1 MLHPISNNLTLVTN
15 NKTGAAAQAAFLTFV
30 GHDQA
35 HTPNVGWYDTSE
47 ALYPEHYPW
56 GFADDKPNQM
66 HKLMAAN
73 DKATQLLRTQTKY
86 IVGGGVGAFRKII
99 ENRKVIY
106 EPYEAPE
113 LQDWMEAAEV
123 QDFFKALAWQWSFSW
138 NSFANISISY
148 QGGRFFARP
157 TVRDL
162 FTVRSGRILAGE
174 SRVQRFFLSDKFGT
188 PYHRVAPKI
197 IVPAYDTAFPTAY
210 AESIMH
216 VKEPIPGQPF
226 YAFAGWWGGEK
237 WLEVSNLIPQFHIS
251 GLKNGYNIKYLIK
264 IPVDYFIQQGITDE
278 DAQRAAF
285 AELQSNFDRWL
296 SGVNN
301 VNKALITRYFM
312 DNTGKHVA
320 GIVIEPL
327 NNPLSDEAYTRVSQ
341 VADTNHASAH
351 GIPAALAGI
360 DTGSKLGGSG
370 SELRLAYEYVKMMT
384 ATDRAAQMK
393 PILAAAKIS
402 GVLPRD
408 VTFQVIDSQMTTL
421 DVNPTGT
428 QNVIAPNQQ

>member
-1 MLHPISNNLTLVTN
+1 MLTPISNNLALATNRSRAGGKSGALLTLV
-15 NKTGAAAQAAFLTFV
+15 GR
-30 GHDQA
+30 DQA

-47 ALYPEHYPW
+47 ALYPEYYPW
-56 GFADDKPNQM
+56 GFRDDKPNQM

-86 IVGGGVGAFRKII
+86 IVGGGVGAFRKVV
-99 ENRKVIY
+99 ENRKVVY
-106 EPYEAPE
+106 EPYEAPN

-148 QGGRFFARP
+148 SNGRFFARP

-162 FTVRSGRILAGE
+162 FTIRVGRILAGE

-188 PYHRVAPKI
+188 PYHNVATKI
-197 IVPAYDTAFPTAY
+197 AIPAYDPTNPTAF

-264 IPVDYFIQQGITDE
+264 IPVDYFIQQGIIEE

-285 AELQSNFDRWL
+285 ASLQADFDKWL

-301 VNKALITRYFM
+301 VNKALLTRYFM
-312 DNTGKHVA
+312 DNSGKQIS

-327 NNPLSDEAYTRVSQ
+327 NNPITDEAYTRVATT
-341 VADTNHASAH
+341 ADIAHASSH
-351 GIPAALAGI
+351 GILPNLAGI

-370 SELRLAYEYVKMMT
+370 SELRLAYDYAKMMT
-384 ATDRAAQMK
+384 ATDRQAQLK
-393 PILAAAKIS
+393 PIIAAARIS

-408 VTFQVIDSQMTTL
+408 ITFQVIDTQMTTL
-421 DVNPTGT
+421 DINPTGT
-428 QNVIAPNQQ
+428 QNVIAPNQP

>member
-1 MLHPISNNLTLVTN
+1 MLQTISNNLSVATN
-15 NKTGAAAQAAFLTFV
+15 GKTGAFLSFV

-35 HTPNVGWYDTSE
+35 HTPVVGWYDTSE
-47 ALYPEHYPW
+47 ALYPDHYPW
-56 GFADDKPNQM
+56 GLRDDKPNQM
-66 HKLMAAN
+66 HKLMSAN
-73 DKATQLLRTQTKY
+73 DKALQLLRTQTKY
-86 IVGGGVGAFRKII
+86 IVGGGVGAFRKIV
-99 ENRKVIY
+99 ENRKTIY
-106 EPYEAPE
+106 EPYETHE

-138 NSFANISISY
+138 NSFANISLSY
-148 QGGRFFARP
+148 QAGRFFARP

-162 FTVRSGRILAGE
+162 FTIRAGRILAGE
-174 SRVQRFFLSDKFGT
+174 SRIQRFFLSDKFAT
-188 PYHRVAPKI
+188 PYYNAAPKI
-197 IVPAYDTAFPTAY
+197 AVPAFDPAFPTAF

-251 GLKNGYNIKYLIK
+251 GLKNGYNIKYMIK
-264 IPVDYFIQQGITDE
+264 IPVDYFIQQGIIEE

-285 AELQSNFDRWL
+285 ATLQSNFDKWL

-312 DNTGKHVA
+312 DSTGKQVS
-320 GIVIEPL
+320 GIIIEPL
-327 NNPLSDEAYTRVSQ
+327 NNPLSDEAYTRVSTTAD
-341 VADTNHASAH
+341 VAHASSH
-351 GIPAALAGI
+351 GILPSLAGI

-370 SELRLAYEYVKMMT
+370 SELRLAYDYAKMMT
-384 ATDRAAQMK
+384 ATDRQAQIK
-393 PILAAAKIS
+393 PILAAARIS

-408 VTFQVIDSQMTTL
+408 VTFQVIDAQMTTL
-421 DVNPTGT
+421 DANPTGT
-428 QNVIAPNQQ
+428 QNVITPNQ